1 MMSEEEFIIQLAD
14 EYKNA
19 RIAEQNEEIKEK
31 QIAQHKAEADRLNEM
46 RLQNASS

>member
-1 MMSEEEFIIQLAD
+1 MEEVIIIQSAD

-19 RIAEQNEEIKEK
+19 KIAEQNEEIKEK
-31 QIAQHKAEADRLNEM
+31 QIAQRKAEADRLNEM